1 MKIKIVFGNKFC
13 YATQVEIG
21 KPHMPNSNYILTS
34 GHVEE
39 SIQECSL
46 KIIP

>member
-13 YATQVEIG
+13 FATQVEIG
-21 KPHMPNSNYILTS
+21 KPHMSYSNYILTS